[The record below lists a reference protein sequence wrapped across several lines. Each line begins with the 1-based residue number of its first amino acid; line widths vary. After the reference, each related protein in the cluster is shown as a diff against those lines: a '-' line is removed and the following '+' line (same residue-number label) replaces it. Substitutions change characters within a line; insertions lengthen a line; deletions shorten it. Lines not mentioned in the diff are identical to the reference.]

1 MFKYKTKIADMT
13 GNDGTKNIKI
23 RVPLKYL
30 RSFWGTLEMPLI
42 ISETNLFRTWSARCF
57 IVDNPIAN
65 QESAFT
71 ITDTKLYVP
80 DVTLST

>member
-1 MFKYKTKIADMT
+1 
-13 GNDGTKNIKI
+13 
-23 RVPLKYL
+23 
-30 RSFWGTLEMPLI
+30 MPLI